1 MWLVFNVALSLA
13 TLLPHWPTTAFSWV
27 NRSLYF
33 LAFLLSV
40 YILQRDCYN
49 RDIFLN
55 LAILFFTC
63 VAVGISIFVGKHFT
77 FGDDYL
83 AYTLFTWHKILPSSL
98 LAFSVIFITVKY
110 LFREK
115 GALFCYLT
123 TLLIVAPFFVFHFY
137 PYLLDRYYVL
147 RTGVPSLYQH
157 VFHMALLPLFF
168 TGAYGIFLYRHDR
181 PTSEYLN
188 LIMVWFFVVVS
199 QELVDAFCSYKG
211 ITLFTARQY
220 ILVLN
225 LVFLIAVLWKKF
237 VYTYSPFGT
246 FYEDLVFSRSGLK
259 LSLRRRKET
268 NAKILAF
275 LKSYFGLRKNVFA
288 SLAFLLVFLMSYFRV
303 PLFWQLNLVVTVA
316 CLMVVTVFFASLYEK
331 RWKRGN
337 LLPH

>member
-1 MWLVFNVALSLA
+1 
-13 TLLPHWPTTAFSWV
+13 LLLLC
-27 NRSLYF
+27 LYIF
-33 LAFLLSV
+33 G
-40 YILQRDCYN
+40 RDRHS

-55 LAILFFTC
+55 LGILFFVC
-63 VAVGISIFVGKHFT
+63 VAVVVSSFVGKDFA

-83 AYTLFTWHKILPSSL
+83 AYSLFTWRKILFSSL
-98 LAFSVIFITVKY
+98 LTFSVVFITVKY
-110 LFREK
+110 LFRQK
-115 GALFCYLT
+115 GALFCYVS
-123 TLLIVAPFFVFHFY
+123 TLLIVLPWIAFHFH
-137 PYLLDRYYVL
+137 PYVLDRYQVL
-147 RTGVPSLYQH
+147 RTGVPLLYEH
-157 VFHMALLPLFF
+157 VFYMTLLPLLFI
-168 TGAYGIFLYRHDR
+168 GAYGFFLYRHDR